1 MIENEVLSAAVLCDA
16 RLGWWL
22 DIDTIALVDARTRP
36 PVGGG
41 DTRGTDSDDTFGTI
55 TTTKTASLGVCTCPA
70 WDTIFFSCS

>member
-41 DTRGTDSDDTFGTI
+41 IHVGR
-55 TTTKTASLGVCTCPA
+55 TAMTLLAP
-70 WDTIFFSCS
+70 